1 MAHGRQPKPKP
12 LYQNVMD
19 DILTAIDS
27 GGFSFDKPICTES
40 GLMDKYGYSRI
51 TVRRAL
57 DELENMGVLY
67 RKRGVGSFVSRDSY
81 LSSKEDSVSVAGKL
95 FAFIWPFNISRTSLA
110 LTFQSANDYLLAHG
124 CFGSVFITEDEGEKK
139 SSMVLSRLAH
149 TDVAGIAYYPL
160 KNDIHIDLLNPFVFK
175 NRPVVIMDMPSGC
188 SYLPSVTSDNAGGSL
203 KLMEHLTML
212 GHRKIAYIS
221 GIGAMQRATVGD
233 RIAGYLAGHSRAGL
247 PITPDFIHTDVTA
260 DKWTAPLS
268 EPDSMRALL
277 EHLVSCGVTAVLAE
291 NDALAYHIIV
301 ACRDLGID
309 VPGRLSV
316 CGFDDSEWAA
326 LLEHSEPSA
335 HLTTVRQDQAAM
347 GRAVAELLYKGL
359 NEPIGI
365 HKPVVVPTTLITGD
379 TTAKVYQPE

>member
-57 DELENMGVLY
+57 DELENMGALY

-110 LTFQSANDYLLAHG
+110 VTFQSANDYLLAHG
-124 CFGSVFITEDEGEKK
+124 CYGSVFITEDEGEKK

-203 KLMEHLTML
+203 KLMEHLTMPL
-212 GHRKIAYIS
+212 GAGRSPICPGHERDAS
-221 GIGAMQRATVGD
+221 APPWVD
-233 RIAGYLAGHSRAGL
+233 RIAGYLAGRWRGGPADNARLYTYRRNCVQVDCAAWRAGQPARTARASGVVRRYRGACRKRRAGL
-247 PITPDFIHTDVTA
+247 PYNSYLPRSGHRRTRPPQRM
-260 DKWTAPLS
+260 WL
-268 EPDSMRALL
+268 
-277 EHLVSCGVTAVLAE
+277 
-291 NDALAYHIIV
+291 
-301 ACRDLGID
+301 
-309 VPGRLSV
+309 
-316 CGFDDSEWAA
+316 
-326 LLEHSEPSA
+326 
-335 HLTTVRQDQAAM
+335 
-347 GRAVAELLYKGL
+347 
-359 NEPIGI
+359 
-365 HKPVVVPTTLITGD
+365 
-379 TTAKVYQPE
+379 

>member
-110 LTFQSANDYLLAHG
+110 VTFQSANDYLLAHG
-124 CFGSVFITEDEGEKK
+124 CYGSVFITEDEGEKK

-160 KNDIHIDLLNPFVFK
+160 KNDIHTH
-175 NRPVVIMDMPSGC
+175 RP
-188 SYLPSVTSDNAGGSL
+188 A
-203 KLMEHLTML
+203 
-212 GHRKIAYIS
+212 
-221 GIGAMQRATVGD
+221 
-233 RIAGYLAGHSRAGL
+233 
-247 PITPDFIHTDVTA
+247 
-260 DKWTAPLS
+260 
-268 EPDSMRALL
+268 
-277 EHLVSCGVTAVLAE
+277 
-291 NDALAYHIIV
+291 
-301 ACRDLGID
+301 
-309 VPGRLSV
+309 
-316 CGFDDSEWAA
+316 
-326 LLEHSEPSA
+326 
-335 HLTTVRQDQAAM
+335 
-347 GRAVAELLYKGL
+347 
-359 NEPIGI
+359 
-365 HKPVVVPTTLITGD
+365 
-379 TTAKVYQPE
+379 